1 MGILGIIPLRDPSY
15 TLYDIY
21 IYIYI
26 SYCILY
32 IYIYIFYIYI
42 YSIYIYVHISQLA
55 AKPRSSAF
63 RDLRKLHQLQ
73 HSGEVYDCLLPLG
86 MQTFTVGAQGL
97 GL

>member
-21 IYIYI
+21 IYI
-26 SYCILY
+26 L
-32 IYIYIFYIYI
+32 YIYIFYIYI
-42 YSIYIYVHISQLA
+42 YVYISQLA

>member
-21 IYIYI
+21 IYIYHI
-26 SYCILY
+26 VYYIYILY
-32 IYIYIFYIYI
+32 IYVY
-42 YSIYIYVHISQLA
+42 ISQLA

>member
-21 IYIYI
+21 IYHIVY
-26 SYCILY
+26 Y
-32 IYIYIFYIYI
+32 IYILYI
-42 YSIYIYVHISQLA
+42 YSIYIYVYISQLA